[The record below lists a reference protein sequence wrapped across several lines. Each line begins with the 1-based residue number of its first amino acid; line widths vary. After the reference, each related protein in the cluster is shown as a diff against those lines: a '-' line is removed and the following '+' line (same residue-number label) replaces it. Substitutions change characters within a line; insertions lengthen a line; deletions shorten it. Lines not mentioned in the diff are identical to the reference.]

1 MFDEEYLDSLPNE
14 PLLALREIVNKT
26 TEYWNNSIP
35 FQEYLELDF
44 FLEAYAIANVLIEHV
59 PEVEIKK
66 RDISGTPQ
74 DAVTSINSY
83 FNELKSN
90 IESHLVLLKS
100 AMFFTK
106 YQAKFG
112 NTFSYEFSDGD
123 LHKVQELVSQL
134 RESIVSS
141 TLFEEGH
148 KARLLAR
155 VEKVQSELHK
165 KMADLDRFWGLVG
178 DAGVAIGK
186 FGKDAKPFV
195 DRIREISDIVWRTQS
210 RAEELPSN
218 TPMDLLS
225 SPEEEA

>member
-14 PLLALREIVNKT
+14 PLLALSRIVNKT
-26 TEYWNNSIP
+26 TEYWDGLEASK
-35 FQEYLELDF
+35 EYLELDF
-44 FLEAYAIANVLIEHV
+44 FLEAYAIANALVEHV
-59 PEVEIKK
+59 PEVEIEEL
-66 RDISGTPQ
+66 DISGSPQ
-74 DAVTSINSY
+74 YTVTSINSC
-83 FNELKSN
+83 FNALKSN
-90 IESHLVLLKS
+90 IASHLTLLKS
-100 AMFFTK
+100 AEFSAK

-112 NTFSYEFSDGD
+112 NIFSYEFSDGD
-123 LHKVQELVSQL
+123 LNKIQELVSQL

-141 TLFEEGH
+141 TLFEEDH

-155 VEKVQSELHK
+155 LEKVQSELHK
-165 KMADLDRFWGLVG
+165 KMANLDRFWGLVG

-186 FGKDAKPFV
+186 LGKDAKPFV

-225 SPEEEA
+225 SPDEQA